1 MNIKAIF
8 LKKWTIFLAMLFL
21 SATVFAR
28 EYAPLGVI
36 GVAQLPSEAQV
47 TLALIKGGG
56 SFPYEKDGAVFGNY
70 ERQLPMQ
77 KRGYYHEYT
86 VKTPRARNRGARRII
101 TGRNP
106 AISGEYYYTDDH
118 YESFKK
124 IQE

>member
-8 LKKWTIFLAMLFL
+8 LKKWTIFLAMLLL

-56 SFPYEKDGAVFGNY
+56 PFPYEKDGAVFGNY

-101 TGRNP
+101 AGRNP